1 MKVLLDEC
9 LPKRVARLLVGHEVI
24 TVRQMNWLGLSN
36 GRLLAV
42 ANPQFDVFLTVD
54 KNLVRQQDLTGLR
67 IAVVVLRS
75 RSNKIEDL
83 GPLVPQV
90 LALLASVQPGTVSFV
105 P

>member
-1 MKVLLDEC
+1 MRILLDEC
-9 LPKRVARLLVGHEVI
+9 LPKRVARLLAGHEVI

-42 ANPQFDVFLTVD
+42 ADPQFEVFLTVD

-67 IAVVVLRS
+67 IAVIVLRA

-83 GPLVPQV
+83 GPLVPRV
-90 LALLASVQPGTVSFV
+90 LVLLASVQPATVTFV

>member
-42 ANPQFDVFLTVD
+42 ANRQFEVLLTVD
-54 KNLVRQQDLTGLR
+54 KNLVRQQELIGLR
-67 IAVVVLRS
+67 IAVIVLRA

-83 GPLVPQV
+83 GSLVPQV
-90 LALLASVQPGTVSFV
+90 LALLASVQPGTVTFV
-105 P
+105 L

>member
-1 MKVLLDEC
+1 MRILLDEC
-9 LPKRVARLLVGHEVI
+9 LPKRLALLLAGHEVL

-36 GRLLAV
+36 GRLLEV
-42 ANPQFDVFLTVD
+42 ANSQFAVFLTVD
-54 KNLVRQQDLTGLR
+54 RNLVTQQDLTGLR
-67 IAVVVLRS
+67 IAVIVMRA

-90 LALLASVQPGTVSFV
+90 LALLASLQSGTVAFI